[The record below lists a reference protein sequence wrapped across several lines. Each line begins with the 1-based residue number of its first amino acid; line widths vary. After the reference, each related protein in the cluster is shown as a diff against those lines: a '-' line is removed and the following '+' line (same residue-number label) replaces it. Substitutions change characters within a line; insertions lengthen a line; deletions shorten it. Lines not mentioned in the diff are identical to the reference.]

1 MASWVP
7 KKVINTTI
15 VNELL
20 SLSSAKNQ
28 YTNGGPVVAL
38 LEDKVRDLLKIDDT
52 KSVVCVSNGTV
63 ALWAA
68 VAAIELYERKSL
80 QFCTQSFTF
89 PASAQGYLDNVI
101 IIDNDEGGGLDLEKV
116 DISGCDGIIV
126 TNIFGNVVDI
136 AKYEEWC
143 ATHGKFLIFDNA
155 ATSYSFYRGKNSC
168 NYGHASTISFHHTKP
183 IGFGEGGAIIIDSK
197 YERCLRNAIN
207 FGIDNT
213 LPIPK
218 WHRFGGNYKMSDIQA
233 AYILQYLHRFNELI
247 TKSELLYSYFVD
259 KIRAHKEI
267 TLFPNYSDKPP
278 FLSCISILTS
288 NSQGIIKALLERNI
302 YCRKYYNPLEDTPIA
317 TDLYGRIVC
326 ISFTVDMTMSDI
338 DAIVEIISYQTTGNE
353 LSD

>member
-1 MASWVP
+1 MVSWVP
-7 KKVINTTI
+7 KKAVNTTI

-20 SLSSAKNQ
+20 SLSDAKNQ

-38 LEDKVRDLLKIDDT
+38 LESKVRELLKIDDS

-68 VAAIELYERKSL
+68 VAAIELYERKAI

-126 TNIFGNVVDI
+126 TNVFGNVVDI

-143 ATHGKFLIFDNA
+143 VTHGKFLLFDNA

-168 NYGHASTISFHHTKP
+168 NYGNASTISFHHTKP
-183 IGFGEGGAIIIDSK
+183 MGFGEGGAIIIDSK

-213 LPIPK
+213 SPTAR

-233 AYILQYLHRFNELI
+233 AYILQYLERFNELI
-247 TKSELLYSYFVD
+247 TTSERLYSYFVD
-259 KIRAHKEI
+259 KLKTQKEI
-267 TLFPNYSDKPP
+267 CLFPNYSDTPP
-278 FLSCISILTS
+278 FLSCLSILTPHS
-288 NSQGIIKALLERNI
+288 ERTIKALLERNI
-302 YCRKYYNPLEDTPIA
+302 YCRKYYNPLEDTLVA
-317 TDLYGRIVC
+317 TDLYNRIVC
-326 ISFTVDMTMSDI
+326 ISFTVDMTTSDI
-338 DAIVEIISYQTTGNE
+338 DSIVDAITG
-353 LSD
+353 

>member
-1 MASWVP
+1 MVSWVP
-7 KKVINTTI
+7 KKAVNTTI

-38 LEDKVRDLLKIDDT
+38 LESKVRELLKIDDS

-68 VAAIELYERKSL
+68 VAAIELYERKAI

-126 TNIFGNVVDI
+126 TNAFGNVVDI
-136 AKYEEWC
+136 AKYEKWC
-143 ATHGKFLIFDNA
+143 AAHGKFLIFDNA
-155 ATSYSFYRGKNSC
+155 ATPYTFYGGKNSC

-213 LPIPK
+213 SPTAR
-218 WHRFGGNYKMSDIQA
+218 WHRFGGNYKMSDVQA
-233 AYILQYLHRFNELI
+233 AYILQYLDRFDELI
-247 TKSELLYSYFVD
+247 AYAHRLYSYFLD
-259 KIRAHKEI
+259 KIKNLREI
-267 TLFPNYSDKPP
+267 TLFPNYSDGIPYV
-278 FLSCISILTS
+278 SCITIFLK
-288 NSQGIIKALLERNI
+288 NSTNTIKRLLDNGI
-302 YCRKYYNPLEDTPIA
+302 YCRKYYNPLENTPSA
-317 TDLYGRIVC
+317 MDMYNRIVC
-326 ISFTVDMTMSDI
+326 ISFTIDMTIWDI
-338 DAIVEIISYQTTGNE
+338 DRILEIITTV
-353 LSD
+353 

>member
-1 MASWVP
+1 MVSWVP
-7 KKVINTTI
+7 KKAVNTTI

-38 LEDKVRDLLKIDDT
+38 LESKVRELLKIDDS

-68 VAAIELYERKSL
+68 VAAIELYERKAI

-126 TNIFGNVVDI
+126 TNAFGNVVDI
-136 AKYEEWC
+136 AKYEKWC
-143 ATHGKFLIFDNA
+143 AAHGKFLIFDNA
-155 ATSYSFYRGKNSC
+155 ATPYTFYGGKNSC

-213 LPIPK
+213 SPTAK
-218 WHRFGGNYKMSDIQA
+218 WHRVGGNYKMSDIQA
-233 AYILQYLHRFNELI
+233 AYILQYLERFNELI
-247 TKSELLYSYFVD
+247 SRAELLYLYFVE
-259 KIRAHKEI
+259 KIKGYKEI
-267 TLFPNYSDKPP
+267 TLYPNYSDTPP
-278 FLSCISILTS
+278 LLSCLSILMP
-288 NSQGIIKALLERNI
+288 NSQRTIDALLQRNI
-302 YCRKYYNPLEDTPIA
+302 YCRKYYNPLEDTPVA
-317 TDLYGRIVC
+317 SNLYSRIVC
-326 ISFTVDMTMSDI
+326 ISFTVDMTISDI
-338 DAIVEIISYQTTGNE
+338 DTILEIISDETIDNE
-353 LSD
+353 LSE

>member
-1 MASWVP
+1 MIHWVP
-7 KKVINTTI
+7 KKGINTSI

-38 LEDKVRDLLKIDDT
+38 LESKIRELLKIDES

-68 VAAIELYERKSL
+68 VAAIELYEQKPL

-101 IIDNDEGGGLDLEKV
+101 IIDNDEGGGIDLEKV

-126 TNIFGNVVDI
+126 TNVFGNVVDI
-136 AKYEEWC
+136 EKYEKWC
-143 ATHGKFLIFDNA
+143 TTHGKFLIFDNA
-155 ATSYSFYRGKNSC
+155 ATSYTFYRGKNSC

-213 LPIPK
+213 SPTAR
-218 WHRFGGNYKMSDIQA
+218 WHRFGGNYKMSDVQA
-233 AYILQYLHRFNELI
+233 AYILQYLDRFDELI
-247 TKSELLYSYFVD
+247 SKAEILYLYFID
-259 KIRAHKEI
+259 KIKGYKQIR
-267 TLFPNYSDKPP
+267 LFPNYSDKPP
-278 FLSCISILTS
+278 FLSCLSILTW
-288 NSQGIIKALLERNI
+288 NSEHLIKSLLERNI
-302 YCRKYYNPLEDTPIA
+302 YCRKYYNPLEGTPVA
-317 TDLYGRIVC
+317 TDLYNRIVC
-326 ISFTVDMTMSDI
+326 VSFTVDMSASDI
-338 DAIVEIISYQTTGNE
+338 DSIVDAITG
-353 LSD
+353 